1 MKWSLIK
8 YQQKYISS
16 TFTWLIL
23 LLFISSCAKS
33 ESKTTEE
40 TTEEPWEI
48 IFNGENLEGWTPKF
62 QHHESGDNFA
72 NTFRVVDGVI
82 QVNYDGYESFDE
94 RYGHLFYQKPYAS
107 FHLKFDYR
115 FTDQWMEDAP
125 SYTYRN
131 SGVMFHS
138 QAPATILKEQDW
150 PISVEYQMLA
160 DAGDGKPR
168 PTGNMCSPG
177 TEVYFEGEMD
187 PRHCINS
194 SSPTFPWDE
203 WVHAELIVYSDS
215 LVIHKV
221 NGEEVLQY
229 TKPQIGGGVATR
241 FDPTYKEDGKL
252 LKEGYIGLQAEG
264 QGVEFKNIKIKAIH

>member
-1 MKWSLIK
+1 MNRSLIK
-8 YQQKYISS
+8 NQQKYLAQYFSWFIILSTLIS
-16 TFTWLIL
+16 
-23 LLFISSCAKS
+23 CGKS
-33 ESKTTEE
+33 ESKAINEAPEQTWE
-40 TTEEPWEI
+40 T
-48 IFNGENLEGWTPKF
+48 IFNGENLEGWTAKF
-62 QHHESGDNFA
+62 QHHESGDNYA

-94 RYGHLFYQKPYAS
+94 RYGHLFYKKPYAS

-115 FTDQWMEDAP
+115 FTEQWMDDAP

-138 QAPATILKEQDW
+138 QAPETILKEQDW

-177 TEVYFEGEMD
+177 TEVFFEGEMD
-187 PRHCINS
+187 PRHCISS
-194 SSPTFPWDE
+194 SSPTFFWDE

-241 FDPTYKEDGKL
+241 FDPAYKVDGKL

>member
-1 MKWSLIK
+1 MKWSLINN
-8 YQQKYISS
+8 QQKQL
-16 TFTWLIL
+16 TQLLTWLFL
-23 LLFISSCAKS
+23 LTMFSSCGKS
-33 ESKTTEE
+33 ETKATEE
-40 TTEEPWEI
+40 VPAAEWETL
-48 IFNGENLEGWTPKF
+48 FNGKDLEGWTAKL
-62 QHHESGDNFA
+62 QHHESGDNYE
-72 NTFRVVDGVI
+72 NTFRVVDGII
-82 QVNYDGYESFDE
+82 QVNYEGYESFDE
-94 RYGHLFYQKPYAS
+94 RYGHLFYKKPYSS

-138 QAPATILKEQDW
+138 QAPETILKEQDW

-177 TEVYFEGEMD
+177 TEVFFNGEMD
-187 PRHCINS
+187 PRHCIGS

-203 WVHAELIVYSDS
+203 WVHAELIVYGDS
-215 LVIHKV
+215 LVIHMV
-221 NGEEVLQY
+221 NGEEVLKY
-229 TKPQIGGGVATR
+229 TNPQIGGGVANR
-241 FDPTYKEDGKL
+241 FDPAYKVDGQM

-264 QGVEFKNIKIKAIH
+264 QGVAFKNIEIKELD